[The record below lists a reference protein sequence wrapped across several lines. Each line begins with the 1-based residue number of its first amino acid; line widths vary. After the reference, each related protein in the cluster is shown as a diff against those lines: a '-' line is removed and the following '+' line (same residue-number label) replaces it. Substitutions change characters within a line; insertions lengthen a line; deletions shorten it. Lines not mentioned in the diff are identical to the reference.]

1 MAKGLKLSH
10 KMLILVVIPLLFE
23 FGFILGLSQLLAEA
37 ERERQHE
44 FIARSII
51 THVNEVHRILLDNAT
66 AGAGF
71 GIAMDKAERAQRESS
86 IREKME
92 KEERILKKA
101 LAEYPAAREHFERAQ
116 ELMRDGTD
124 QLRVL
129 KRILRDE
136 GILATKDRAQQIFK
150 NLTTELDKILEEERK
165 AEELYP
171 KVQTEQRQKIQTWL
185 FAGVVLNTVIAIA
198 VVLFVIRELSGRL
211 SVLMDNTVRL
221 ARGLPLSPPLKGN
234 DELAHLDHTFREMA
248 SALTLASMRERAV
261 VDNTADMIFSIS
273 RTGVLDRV
281 NPASAEL
288 LGRSADDLVGA
299 HYVKYIVADEREA
312 TVNALEQARAERSSK
327 SFENR
332 MLREDGTPVDTLW
345 SVTWSEADGSY
356 FCVAHNITDRKQL
369 ERMKQDFVS
378 MVSHDLR
385 TPLTSVQNYLELL
398 EDGIYGELNESGLN
412 RLSQLSKSIDR
423 LIKLICDLLDI
434 DRLESGYMKLRKSEQ
449 ELQGLLDQTIGA
461 CSAMGVE
468 KNVRVVA
475 PSTTLRLNVDGDRIV
490 QVLVN
495 LVSNAI
501 KFSPEGGS
509 VRVAIEELDG
519 LVEFAVIDEGNGI
532 PLEYLRTIFDRFKQ
546 APEGEENR
554 KGTGLGL
561 AISKAIVEQ
570 HGGEIGV
577 DSEIGKGST
586 FWFTIP
592 R

>member
-10 KMLILVVIPLLFE
+10 KMLILVVLPLLFE
-23 FGFILGLSQLLAEA
+23 FGFILGLNQLLAEA

-51 THVNEVHRILLDNAT
+51 AHVNKVHRILLDNAT

-71 GIAMDKAERAQRESS
+71 TMAMYKSERAQRDSS
-86 IREKME
+86 IRDEME

-101 LAEYPAAREHFERAQ
+101 LASYPVAREHFERAQ
-116 ELMRDGTD
+116 QLMREGAD
-124 QLRVL
+124 QLRTL

-136 GILATKDRAQQIFK
+136 GILATKDRAQQIFH
-150 NLTTELDKILEEERK
+150 NLAAELDKILEEERK

-171 KVQTEQRQKIQTWL
+171 KVQTEQRQKIQSWL
-185 FAGVVLNTVIAIA
+185 FAGVVLNTVIAVA
-198 VVLFVIRELSGRL
+198 VVLFTIRELSGRL

-221 ARGLPLSPPLKGN
+221 ARGLQLSAPLKGS

-248 SALTLASMRERAV
+248 EALNIASMRERAV

-273 RTGVLDRV
+273 RAGVFERV
-281 NPASAEL
+281 NPASAAL
-288 LGRSADDLVGA
+288 LKRNADDLLGA
-299 HYVKYIVADEREA
+299 HYVKYIVPDDRES
-312 TVNALEQARAERSSK
+312 TVKALEQARAERVSK

-332 MLREDGTPVDTLW
+332 MLRDDGSIVDTRW
-345 SVTWSEADGSY
+345 SVTWSEADGSF
-356 FCVAHNITDRKQL
+356 FCVAHNITERKQL

-398 EDGIYGELNESGLN
+398 EDGIYGELNQSGLA
-412 RLSQLSKSIDR
+412 RLSQLDKSIDR
-423 LIKLICDLLDI
+423 LINLISDLLDL
-434 DRLESGYMKLRKSEQ
+434 DRLESGHMKLRKTEQSVQ
-449 ELQGLLDQTIGA
+449 ELLAQSLNA
-461 CSAMGVE
+461 CTAMAEE
-468 KNVRVVA
+468 KHVKVIL
-475 PSTTLRLNVDGDRIV
+475 PETLLRLNVDGDRIV

-501 KFSPEGGS
+501 KFSPEGASVCISVEESAGAAKFQVGDQGS
-509 VRVAIEELDG
+509 
-519 LVEFAVIDEGNGI
+519 GI
-532 PLEYLRTIFDRFKQ
+532 PEQYLVSIFDRFKQ
-546 APEGEENR
+546 APEGESNR

-577 DSEIGKGST
+577 LSEVGRGST

-592 R
+592 M

>member
-10 KMLILVVIPLLFE
+10 KMLILVVLPLVFE
-23 FGFILGLSQLLAEA
+23 FCFVLVLSNLLAEA
-37 ERERQHE
+37 ERERQNE

-71 GIAMDKAERAQRESS
+71 TLAVDKEKRAQRDARA
-86 IREKME
+86 REKIE
-92 KEERILKKA
+92 KEERILTKA
-101 LAEYPAAREHFERAQ
+101 LADYPAAREHFERAQ
-116 ELMRDGTD
+116 KLMRDGAD

-136 GILATKDRAQQIFK
+136 GILATKDRAQQIFG
-150 NLTTELDKILEEERK
+150 NLTKELDKILEEERK

-171 KVQTEQRQKIQTWL
+171 KVQTEQRKRIQSWL
-185 FAGVVLNTVIAIA
+185 FIGVVLNTVIAF
-198 VVLFVIRELSGRL
+198 VVVVVVIRELTGRL

-221 ARGLPLSPPLKGN
+221 ARGLPLSPPIKGN

-248 SALTLASMRERAV
+248 EALTLASMRERAV
-261 VDNTADMIFSIS
+261 VDNTADMIFSVS
-273 RTGVLDRV
+273 KAGVLERV

-288 LGRSADDLVGA
+288 LGRDADDLLGA

-312 TVNALEQARAERSSK
+312 TVKELEQARYERTSK

-332 MLREDGTPVDTLW
+332 MLREDGTVVDTLW
-345 SVTWSEADGSY
+345 SVTWSETDGSY

-385 TPLTSVQNYLELL
+385 TPLTAVQNYLELL
-398 EDGIYGELNESGLN
+398 EDGIYGELNQSGRD
-412 RLSQLSKSIDR
+412 RLSQMGKSIDR
-423 LIKLICDLLDI
+423 LVKLICDLLDI
-434 DRLESGYMKLRKSEQ
+434 DRLESGHMKLRKSEQ
-449 ELQGLLDQTIGA
+449 NVQHLLEQAVGA
-461 CSAMGVE
+461 CSAMAAE
-468 KNVRVVA
+468 KNVKVVA
-475 PSTTLRLNVDGDRIV
+475 PTTPLVLNVDGDRVV
-490 QVLVN
+490 QVMVN

-501 KFSPEGGS
+501 KFSPDGGTVS
-509 VRVAIEELDG
+509 VAVEDVGESVSLRVT
-519 LVEFAVIDEGNGI
+519 DEGCGI
-532 PLEYLRTIFDRFKQ
+532 AAEYLRTIFDRFKQ

-554 KGTGLGL
+554 SGTGLGL

-570 HGGEIGV
+570 HGGAIGV
-577 DSEIGKGST
+577 ESEVGKGST
-586 FWFTIP
+586 FWFSIP
-592 R
+592 K